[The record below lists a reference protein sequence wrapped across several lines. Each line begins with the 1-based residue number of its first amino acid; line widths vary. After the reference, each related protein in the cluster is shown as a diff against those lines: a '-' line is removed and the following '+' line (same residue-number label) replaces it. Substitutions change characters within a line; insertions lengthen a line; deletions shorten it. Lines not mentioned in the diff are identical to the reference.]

1 MEEDTVP
8 DAGNGWVMSWSTSD
22 SHGHSVSTDP
32 ETSTHTSSLL
42 ALRRRF
48 SILRWLRLIGL
59 SPWLSDPALRQRSH
73 AGLNKGETSNALRR
87 AVFFHRQGEFRDRT
101 FENQSFR
108 ASGLSLLTAAI
119 VHWNTIYL
127 DQAVQQ
133 LRVQGV
139 SVPDELLAHVA
150 PLGWEHIALTADYD
164 WNTAK
169 PVQALRPLR
178 AVPEAFTRR
187 AA

>member
-1 MEEDTVP
+1 M
-8 DAGNGWVMSWSTSD
+8 
-22 SHGHSVSTDP
+22 
-32 ETSTHTSSLL
+32 
-42 ALRRRF
+42 
-48 SILRWLRLIGL
+48 
-59 SPWLSDPALRQRSH
+59 
-73 AGLNKGETSNALRR
+73 
-87 AVFFHRQGEFRDRT
+87 FFHRQGEFRDRT

-127 DQAVQQ
+127 HLAVQH
-133 LRVQGV
+133 LRADGA

-150 PLGWEHIALTADYD
+150 PLGWEHIALTGDYD

-169 PVQALRPLR
+169 PVHELRPLR
-178 AVPEAFTRR
+178 AVPEAFSRR